1 MTALLPPFPK
11 FYATDASGVPLAG
24 GLLYTYAAGTTTP
37 LATYTDSTGG
47 TANTNPVVL
56 DSSGQANVWLT
67 QGTAYKLVLE
77 NSVGVVQWTVDQVT
91 GGIQGTAGT
100 PGSVWR
106 NGAGAPSNAI
116 GVDGDYYLN
125 DTTGAVYVRSA
136 GVYSIVAN
144 IQGPAGSLLNRI
156 INGRFYLGLGPW
168 ITTGTV
174 PPTLKTLGSA
184 ANSGAVQQFADQSTI
199 AVITNT
205 GSVSQ
210 AFSTQTPNGSQ
221 FLTFNTS
228 CWLAGTAA
236 QNSNTGT
243 VNVYLFDAQALTE
256 TLIGTYALTA
266 TSSTPVWS
274 PQTIDV
280 TTTIPI
286 MGDYGLRFELT
297 AVTDNTGGTSGTK
310 GTYIGV
316 DDVVLITSAAGGT
329 AISTNALNSAT
340 TTINVSSATAPIAG
354 QVLTATSPTTAT
366 WQAGPNIAYTGIV
379 SQNLFPTVAAVTSTT
394 GKMLGLAVQVVP
406 AKSTRLK
413 VTATG
418 AISGGPAV
426 TLNVELRYGTGGT
439 PPANGTAATGTLIGS
454 KLQWVTPGGTSNPSQ
469 FCQVGIVTGLTLAT
483 TYWFDLNIYDS
494 GGASMTPSNITLLV
508 EEI

>member
-1 MTALLPPFPK
+1 
-11 FYATDASGVPLAG
+11 
-24 GLLYTYAAGTTTP
+24 
-37 LATYTDSTGG
+37 
-47 TANTNPVVL
+47 
-56 DSSGQANVWLT
+56 
-67 QGTAYKLVLE
+67 
-77 NSVGVVQWTVDQVT
+77 
-91 GGIQGTAGT
+91 
-100 PGSVWR
+100 
-106 NGAGAPSNAI
+106 
-116 GVDGDYYLN
+116 
-125 DTTGAVYVRSA
+125 
-136 GVYSIVAN
+136 
-144 IQGPAGSLLNRI
+144 
-156 INGRFYLGLGPW
+156 
-168 ITTGTV
+168 
-174 PPTLKTLGSA
+174 
-184 ANSGAVQQFADQSTI
+184 
-199 AVITNT
+199 
-205 GSVSQ
+205 
-210 AFSTQTPNGSQ
+210 
-221 FLTFNTS
+221 
-228 CWLAGTAA
+228 
-236 QNSNTGT
+236 
-243 VNVYLFDAQALTE
+243 
-256 TLIGTYALTA
+256 
-266 TSSTPVWS
+266 
-274 PQTIDV
+274 
-280 TTTIPI
+280 

-418 AISGGPAV
+418 SIAGAPGD
-426 TLNVELRYGTGGT
+426 TLNVEHRYGTGGT

-454 KLQWVTPGGTSNPSQ
+454 KLAWNNQNTGSSVPSQ

-494 GGASMTPSNITLLV
+494 GGAPMTPSNITLIV